1 MAIMGVRHMAREWV
15 FDEYK
20 GFEALKLRDCEKEE
34 PGPNDVRLRVEAF
47 SLNWGDADLMNNFY
61 SFSFSSLPARVGI
74 EASGIVEAIGSDVK
88 GIEIGER
95 YGTLPYFY
103 DMRGASADTLLIDS
117 SYIAK
122 APRGLTPVEAATI
135 WMQFLTAYYPVAE
148 LGEAAP
154 GVNILVP
161 AGTSTAGSA
170 GIEIAKL
177 KGATVVST
185 TRAEA
190 NRDYL
195 HDLGADHV
203 FVDDGG
209 DLEGFLNEV
218 TGGEGIHASF
228 DPVGGNFMERYANA
242 MAKGGKLML
251 YGGLSG
257 SFSPPP
263 MTAMYQ
269 KNLWFHAYSLFNY
282 VEDLESQKRGVDF
295 VTKALESGELA
306 PKVDRVFPM
315 EEYIEAWRYL
325 RGDRSSYGKVVIET
339 GLAS

>member
-1 MAIMGVRHMAREWV
+1 MAREWV

-20 GFEALKLRDCEKEE
+20 GFEALRLRECEKEE
-34 PGPNDVRLRVEAF
+34 PGPNDVRLKVEAF
-47 SLNWGDADLMNNFY
+47 ALNWGDADLMEDFY

-74 EASGIVEAIGSDVK
+74 EASGIVEAVGSEVE
-88 GIEIGER
+88 GIEIGAR

-117 SYIAK
+117 NYIAR
-122 APRGLTPVEAATI
+122 APEGLSPVEAASI
-135 WMQFLTAYYPVAE
+135 WMQFMTAYYPIVE
-148 LGEAAP
+148 LGGAAS

-170 GIEIAKL
+170 GIEIGKL
-177 KGATVVST
+177 KGATIIST
-185 TRAEA
+185 TRSES
-190 NRDYL
+190 NRAYL
-195 HDLGADHV
+195 QDLGADHV

-209 DLEGFLNEV
+209 NLDEFLIDV
-218 TGGEGIHASF
+218 TDGVGVHASF

-251 YGGLSG
+251 YGGLEG

-263 MTAMYQ
+263 MQAMYQ

-282 VEDLESQKRGVDF
+282 VEESQARKRGVEF
-295 VTKALESGELA
+295 VTNALNSGDLE
-306 PKVDRVFPM
+306 PRIDKVFPM
-315 EEYIEAWRYL
+315 EEYVEAWRYL
-325 RGDRSSYGKVVIET
+325 RSKRSSHGKVVIET
-339 GLAS
+339 GV